1 MFIVILA
8 VVVALAV
15 AIGGFAVYNS
25 TVYYVGT
32 YSDGTVALYRGLP
45 TSVLGIDLSSVVQLG
60 TAKYDSLT
68 PYAKQRVDSHE
79 LVSEEEGQALLG
91 SLGPQL

>member
-1 MFIVILA
+1 MFIVVLA
-8 VVVALAV
+8 VVVALAI
-15 AIGGFAVYNS
+15 AIGGFAFYNS

-60 TAKYDSLT
+60 TAKLRQ
-68 PYAKQRVDSHE
+68 PH
-79 LVSEEEGQALLG
+79 ALR
-91 SLGPQL
+91 